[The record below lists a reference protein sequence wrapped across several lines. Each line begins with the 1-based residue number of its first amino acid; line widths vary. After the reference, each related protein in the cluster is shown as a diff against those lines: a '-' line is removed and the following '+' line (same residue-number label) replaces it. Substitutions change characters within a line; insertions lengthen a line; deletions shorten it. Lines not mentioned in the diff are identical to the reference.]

1 MPATALGHAHPL
13 PARDAPGRPT
23 HEYEPRRPED
33 TLLHR
38 VVRTHLASFLERAA
52 ESHETGVPRFVDK
65 ELHGYLRCGVLAHGF
80 CRQQC
85 GGCSYERLVPLSCKG
100 RALCPSCGGKRMTE
114 LAQHL
119 SEQVIPHVPVR
130 QFVLSLPHRLRYWL
144 AYDHARS
151 LSVLR
156 VVVRA
161 VFGFY
166 LRAARGG
173 TAADGRTGSVTFV
186 QRFGSAGNLNLHFHI
201 VVLDGVFAEA
211 PDHSLRF
218 HPAEPPS
225 DEAIARLLVTIRRR
239 VLRHLGRYAPSEEST
254 GSTDRFSD
262 EAPLLA
268 ACYASS
274 IGQRRTLGA
283 RAGAPLERI
292 GSDRSAPRV
301 ERRGRQ
307 QAHLEGFDLHAA
319 LRVAAQHPEGRAPLE
334 KLLKYCARPP
344 IAHDR
349 LSELPD
355 GRIALRLKSPWSDGS
370 THVVYEPVD
379 FVAKLA
385 ALIPRPHKNLV
396 LYHGVLAANS
406 SWRLRVVRHGRCAEA
421 ESSARETAA
430 VADPPSMRPRRAQWA
445 ELMRYAF
452 GYELLSCPR
461 CGCKMKLLACIL
473 DRDSIRKILTHRG
486 LSAEPPPCAAVS
498 GDWGE

>member
-1 MPATALGHAHPL
+1 
-13 PARDAPGRPT
+13 
-23 HEYEPRRPED
+23 
-33 TLLHR
+33 
-38 VVRTHLASFLERAA
+38 LASFLERAA

-80 CRQQC
+80 CRMQC

-100 RALCPSCGGKRMTE
+100 RGICPSCGGKRMTE
-114 LAQHL
+114 LALHL
-119 SEQVIPHVPVR
+119 TEQVIPHVPVR
-130 QFVLSLPHRLRYWL
+130 QFVLSLPHRLRYLL

-151 LSVLR
+151 LGVLR
-156 VVVRA
+156 VVLRA

-166 LRAARGG
+166 RRGAKRG

-201 VVLDGVFAEA
+201 LVLDGVFTEA
-211 PDHSLRF
+211 PDHCLRF
-218 HPAEPPS
+218 HPAEPPT
-225 DEAIARLLVTIRRR
+225 DDAIAQLLATIRRR
-239 VLRHLGRYAPSEEST
+239 VLRHVARCAPSEDAAESP
-254 GSTDRFSD
+254 DRLSN

-292 GSDRSAPRV
+292 GSDRSAPWVEHRV
-301 ERRGRQ
+301 RP

-319 LRVAAQHPEGRAPLE
+319 LRVTGQHPEGRAPLE

-355 GRIALRLKSPWSDGS
+355 GRIALRLKTPWSDGS
-370 THVVYEPVD
+370 THVVYEPLD
-379 FVAKLA
+379 FIAKLA
-385 ALIPRPHKNLV
+385 ALIPRPHKNLI

-406 SWRLRVVRHGRCAEA
+406 SWRQRVVRHGRCAER
-421 ESSARETAA
+421 ETCAREAGA
-430 VADPPSMRPRRAQWA
+430 NLDPPSMCPRRAQWA
-445 ELMRYAF
+445 DLMRHAF

-473 DRDSIRKILTHRG
+473 DRASIRKILTRRG
-486 LSAEPPPCAAVS
+486 LSAEPPPCAAAS
-498 GDWGE
+498 GEWGE

>member
-1 MPATALGHAHPL
+1 MTALA
-13 PARDAPGRPT
+13 
-23 HEYEPRRPED
+23 
-33 TLLHR
+33 LHL
-38 VVRTHLASFLERAA
+38 TERI
-52 ESHETGVPRFVDK
+52 V
-65 ELHGYLRCGVLAHGF
+65 
-80 CRQQC
+80 
-85 GGCSYERLVPLSCKG
+85 
-100 RALCPSCGGKRMTE
+100 
-114 LAQHL
+114 
-119 SEQVIPHVPVR
+119 PHVPVR
-130 QFVLSLPHRLRYWL
+130 QFVLSLPHRLRYLL
-144 AYDHARS
+144 AFDHARS
-151 LSVLR
+151 LGVLR
-156 VVVRA
+156 VVLRA

-166 LRAARGG
+166 RKGANRGA
-173 TAADGRTGSVTFV
+173 AADARTGSVTFV

-201 VVLDGVFAEA
+201 LVLDGVFTEA
-211 PDHSLRF
+211 LDHSLRF

-225 DEAIARLLVTIRRR
+225 DEAIARLLATIRRR
-239 VLRHLGRYAPSEEST
+239 VLRHLARGAPSEDAAESA
-254 GSTDRFSD
+254 DRLSD

-292 GSDRSAPRV
+292 GSDRSAPWV

-334 KLLKYCARPP
+334 KLLQYCARPP

-355 GRIALRLKSPWSDGS
+355 GRIALRLKTPWSDGS
-370 THVVYEPVD
+370 THVVYEPLD
-379 FVAKLA
+379 LIAKLA

-406 SWRLRVVRHGRCAEA
+406 SWRQRVVRYGRSAEGEPA
-421 ESSARETAA
+421 AQDVGAA
-430 VADPPSMRPRRAQWA
+430 VDPPSMRPRRAQWA

-461 CGCKMKLLACIL
+461 CGGTMKLLACIL
-473 DRDSIRKILTHRG
+473 DRASIRKILTHRG
-486 LSAEPPPCAAVS
+486 LSAEPPPYAASS